1 MADEPIDTVL
11 LIADISGYTRFML
24 ANRMAI
30 SHGQGII
37 SDLLG
42 AVIAASRLPLT
53 VEKLEGDAVFLAAQ
67 RTPDLDW
74 PAVCEAIGGQL
85 PALVESFDAKLRLL
99 AQDNVCNCPTC
110 IHMHRLS
117 LKVIGHV
124 GTALRYRLGRFEE
137 LAGPDV
143 ITVHR
148 LLKNNLA
155 SNRYLLLTE
164 TAFQTLRPAGAWTV
178 SKEDL
183 EGMGRQDIRWLPLQA
198 AVEQV
203 AIRRFSLTDHWRKMR
218 YAMTGLIRKRPEP
231 AA

>member
-74 PAVCEAIGGQL
+74 PAVCAAIGSQL

-110 IHMHRLS
+110 MHMHQLA

-124 GTALRYRLGRFEE
+124 GTALRYRLGRFDE

-143 ITVHR
+143 IAVHR
-148 LLKNNLA
+148 LLKNGLA

-164 TAFQTLRPAGAWTV
+164 SAFQALRPAGTWMSAT
-178 SKEDL
+178 EDL
-183 EGMGRQDIRWLPLQA
+183 EGLGRQDIRWLPLHAPIGQTS
-198 AVEQV
+198 
-203 AIRRFSLTDHWRKMR
+203 RRHFSLSDHWRKMR
-218 YAMTGLIRKRPEP
+218 YTMTGWFGRRSQP
-231 AA
+231 AG